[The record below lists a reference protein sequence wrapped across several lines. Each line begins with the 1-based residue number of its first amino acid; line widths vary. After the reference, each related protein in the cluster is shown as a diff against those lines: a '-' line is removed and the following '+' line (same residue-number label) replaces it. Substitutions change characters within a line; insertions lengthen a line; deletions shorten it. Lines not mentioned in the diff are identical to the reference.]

1 MGPSWNPTK
10 QQAPSP
16 HLRPALCCLHAWPSP
31 HFPIQLLSLPHV
43 SVSKDR
49 VALAEAPAWVLH
61 WPCSALWTP
70 SCSAQGPGE
79 PALGLGREAPCHR
92 SWGSRWSQLQGLAG
106 LRPWCCAPLQRG
118 APPRRPGE
126 CLAGAEC
133 PGAARGRGTVLGART
148 AGEGDTGGSE
158 AGGGGAEGLTVGGP
172 EGSRGLAA
180 RPGGA
185 GRLLPTWG
193 PGPGGSPSTSSPRVP
208 DDTHYRAHGGPEPP
222 DQRSTDACKPLGV
235 SNGNPWGPPQARGS
249 RPGQTPFESVQM
261 FLTRQT
267 HTCSLPNY
275 LQWPILL

>member
-1 MGPSWNPTK
+1 M
-10 QQAPSP
+10 QQAPYP
-16 HLRPALCCLHAWPSP
+16 HLLPALCCPHSRPSP

-43 SVSKDR
+43 SVSEDR
-49 VALAEAPAWVLH
+49 VAPAEAPAVGL
-61 WPCSALWTP
+61 ALALP
-70 SCSAQGPGE
+70 SPLDSLLLSPGIRGNCPGPGMGGSVPQELGELVE
-79 PALGLGREAPCHR
+79 PAAGPGRPEALVLC
-92 SWGSRWSQLQGLAG
+92 
-106 LRPWCCAPLQRG
+106 PLQQG
-118 APPRRPGE
+118 SPPRRPGA

-148 AGEGDTGGSE
+148 TGEGDTGGSE
-158 AGGGGAEGLTVGGP
+158 AGGGGAEGLRVGGP

-193 PGPGGSPSTSSPRVP
+193 PGPGGSPPTSSPRVP
-208 DDTHYRAHGGPEPP
+208 DDTHYRARGGPEPP

-235 SNGNPWGPPQARGS
+235 SNGNAWGPPQARGS
-249 RPGQTPFESVQM
+249 RTGQTPFESVQM